1 MDVNEVIKN
10 GKKTVYFAQLNL
22 IEEIMTDQKSTNPL
36 ATYVKN
42 TPGTVIEVIQCG
54 MGIEVI
60 KVA

>member
-1 MDVNEVIKN
+1 M
-10 GKKTVYFAQLNL
+10 TVYFAQLNL

-42 TPGTVIEVIQCG
+42 TPGTVIDVIQCG